1 MNNGDMDMTR
11 NHARRIVK
19 SYKHLLEK
27 NHDLTF
33 PAGSDGGSIQIRR
46 DGKYVMFE
54 YYEDPLDNG
63 SYYIF
68 KIF

>member
-1 MNNGDMDMTR
+1 MTR

-33 PAGSDGGSIQIRR
+33 PAGPAGGSIQIRR
-46 DGKYVMFE
+46 DGKYVMIE
-54 YYEDPLDNG
+54 YYEDPLANG